1 MVGWSCKALPVEV
14 TNDVCKTAAKK
25 YTNTLPQD
33 KHINLKYKI
42 HCNPSPSHLDQYLLE
57 RMHLALASQSDEGW
71 LGW

>member
-1 MVGWSCKALPVEV
+1 MVGWSCIALPVEV

-25 YTNTLPQD
+25 YTN
-33 KHINLKYKI
+33 I
-42 HCNPSPSHLDQYLLE
+42 HCNLSPSYHNQYLLQ